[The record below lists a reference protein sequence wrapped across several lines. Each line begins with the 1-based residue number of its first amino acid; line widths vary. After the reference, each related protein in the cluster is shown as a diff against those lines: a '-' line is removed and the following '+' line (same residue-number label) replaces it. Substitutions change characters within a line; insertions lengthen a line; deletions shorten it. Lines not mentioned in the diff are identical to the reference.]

1 MFRWIVKLIRD
12 EFGIDEKIL
21 VRTATL
27 ETDMG
32 LSIEQVEQVLEYIA
46 ESFQVTFPENT
57 LDEIVKL
64 EELCMLASWM
74 KGYYKRPEFISD
86 GFEARV
92 IAARLGSEGIV
103 TRLRGGIDTP
113 YPMGDVEVLVAEEDL
128 EVARELL
135 LADEVESAFAP
146 RVAPRR
152 RRRLHPVVALA
163 VAAALVAAD
172 VAVIAL
178 RR

>member
-1 MFRWIVKLIRD
+1 MSRSTEDVKNWMNMFRWIVKLIRD

-46 ESFQVTFPENT
+46 ESFQISFPENT

-86 GFEARV
+86 GFEAQCRSINA
-92 IAARLGSEGIV
+92 IAA
-103 TRLRGGIDTP
+103 
-113 YPMGDVEVLVAEEDL
+113 
-128 EVARELL
+128 
-135 LADEVESAFAP
+135 
-146 RVAPRR
+146 
-152 RRRLHPVVALA
+152 
-163 VAAALVAAD
+163 
-172 VAVIAL
+172 
-178 RR
+178 